1 MTRRTEH
8 PRCNRL
14 GGDVRKR
21 TFENKPSRT
30 NRREQIV
37 ENKSNSTFKQ
47 KPMNTST
54 WFEDLTG
61 FPEKFPSQVR
71 SKIELD
77 GPRMTSTV
85 NGRTMTWGR
94 LETPSLT
101 ELRERT
107 RGRPGA
113 KGNGNLSVREVVGDV
128 QDLHGD
134 PANAGALF
142 QVASQLNLL
151 EMAGPSRTPEDGVG
165 IYQKDHTQGPA
176 CAIAAGAGT
185 IYRNYFATVG
195 GERGQ
200 TRRRQINCL
209 SAVEDRLRDENTEP
223 WPYRNGYVLP
233 SREQLEEADRALDAM
248 TEAEIDA
255 VRAALRVGIQWDTEV
270 TLSEI
275 TPSEVPL
282 SEVSQSEVS
291 LSGAGHLLTQ
301 VYASALPVAYS
312 AHPASLWGRLARL
325 VLEGAYEATLRAA
338 ALNAE
343 RTGNNTAYLTLL
355 GGGAFGNDI
364 GWIIEALRHALSA
377 CSHLPLDVVVVSYR
391 QSNPRV
397 QALTGRDW

>member
-1 MTRRTEH
+1 MRPPGREVDRQGMP
-8 PRCNRL
+8 PRVDGDTQATTGL
-14 GGDVRKR
+14 GE
-21 TFENKPSRT
+21 TFQNEPSRA
-30 NRREQIV
+30 NRT
-37 ENKSNSTFKQ
+37 STFKQ
-47 KPMNTST
+47 TPMNTST

-61 FPEKFPSQVR
+61 FQEKSPSQVR

-85 NGRTMTWGR
+85 NGQAMTWGH

-107 RGRPGA
+107 RSLPGPE
-113 KGNGNLSVREVVGDV
+113 GDGTLSVREVVGDV

-185 IYRNYFATVG
+185 IYRNYFAKVG

-200 TRRRQINCL
+200 NRRRQINGL

-233 SREQLEEADRALDAM
+233 SRKQLEEADRTLDAM

-255 VRAALRVGIQWDTEV
+255 VRAALRVGIQWDTQVTLSEV
-270 TLSEI
+270 TLSEV
-275 TPSEVPL
+275 T
-282 SEVSQSEVS
+282 

-377 CSHLPLDVVVVSYR
+377 CSHLPLDVAVVSYR
-391 QSNPRV
+391 QPNPRV
-397 QALTGRDW
+397 QALTGSD

>member
-1 MTRRTEH
+1 MAGTSPIAAKT
-8 PRCNRL
+8 
-14 GGDVRKR
+14 DV
-21 TFENKPSRT
+21 T
-30 NRREQIV
+30 
-37 ENKSNSTFKQ
+37 KS
-47 KPMNTST
+47 
-54 WFEDLTG
+54 WFGRLTG
-61 FPEKFPSQVR
+61 FLEESPRQVR
-71 SKIELD
+71 SKIKLD
-77 GPRMTSTV
+77 GPQMTSSV

-94 LETPSLT
+94 LETPSLAD
-101 ELRERT
+101 LRERT
-107 RGRPGA
+107 RGFPGA
-113 KGNGNLSVREVVGDV
+113 EGDGTLSVREVVGDV

-142 QVASQLNLL
+142 QVASQFNLL

-185 IYRNYFATVG
+185 IYRNYFAEVR
-195 GERGQ
+195 GECGQ
-200 TRRRQINCL
+200 SRRRQINGF
-209 SAVEDRLRDENTEP
+209 SAVEERLRDENTEP

-233 SREQLEEADRALDAM
+233 SREQLEEAGRTLDAM
-248 TEAEIDA
+248 REAEIDA

-270 TLSEI
+270 TLSE
-275 TPSEVPL
+275 VP
-282 SEVSQSEVS
+282 

-312 AHPASLWGRLARL
+312 AHPASLWARLARL

-343 RTGNNTAYLTLL
+343 KTGNNTAYLTLL

-377 CSHLPLDVVVVSYR
+377 CSHFPLDVAVISYR

-397 QALTGRDW
+397 QTLMGSDW

>member
-1 MTRRTEH
+1 MP
-8 PRCNRL
+8 PRVDGDTQATTGL
-14 GGDVRKR
+14 GE
-21 TFENKPSRT
+21 TFQNEPSRA
-30 NRREQIV
+30 NRT
-37 ENKSNSTFKQ
+37 STFKQ
-47 KPMNTST
+47 TPMNTST

-61 FPEKFPSQVR
+61 FPEKSPSQVR

-85 NGRTMTWGR
+85 NGRTMTWGY

-101 ELRERT
+101 ELRGRT
-107 RGRPGA
+107 RSLPGA
-113 KGNGNLSVREVVGDV
+113 EGDSPLSVREVVGDV

-142 QVASQLNLL
+142 QVASQFNLL

-185 IYRNYFATVG
+185 IYRNYFAEVG
-195 GERGQ
+195 GGRGQ
-200 TRRRQINCL
+200 NRRRQINCL
-209 SAVEDRLRDENTEP
+209 SAVEERLRDENTEP

-255 VRAALRVGIQWDTEV
+255 VRSALRVGIQWDTEV
-270 TLSEI
+270 T
-275 TPSEVPL
+275 
-282 SEVSQSEVS
+282 

-364 GWIIEALRHALSA
+364 GWIIEALWHALSA
-377 CSHLPLDVVVVSYR
+377 CSHLPLDVAVVSYR
-391 QSNPRV
+391 QPNPRV
-397 QALTGRDW
+397 QALTGSD